1 MIRTFLIALLASCIL
16 ACTPADL
23 TISNAPSCPADIAFA
38 TTTHSAGFTIHAPQ
52 PPGWSTRPVEGGGLV
67 LHRFEAAIEGADP
80 PFGMAT
86 VTVATFSPANTA
98 DAASN
103 TLRILRPNESDWH
116 RTRSEEVQICG
127 NTAHLTTGTT
137 ADSHHDYLEFAYPL
151 GDKFYPIQIA
161 TQPPVAN
168 VARYRAD
175 LDAILSGVRISAM

>member
-1 MIRTFLIALLASCIL
+1 MIRTLLIALLASFTL

-23 TISNAPSCPADIAFA
+23 TTSNAPSCPAEIPFA

-52 PPGWSTRPVEGGGLV
+52 PPAWSTRPVEGGGLV
-67 LHRFEAAIEGADP
+67 LHRFETIEGADP

-86 VTVATFSPANTA
+86 VTVAAFSPAKTA

-127 NTAHLTTGTT
+127 NTAHLTTGTD
-137 ADSHHDYLEFAYPL
+137 AVSHHDYLEFAYPV

-161 TQPPVAN
+161 TQTPVAN
-168 VARYRAD
+168 LSRYRAD
-175 LDAILSGVRISAM
+175 LDAILSGVRISAQ